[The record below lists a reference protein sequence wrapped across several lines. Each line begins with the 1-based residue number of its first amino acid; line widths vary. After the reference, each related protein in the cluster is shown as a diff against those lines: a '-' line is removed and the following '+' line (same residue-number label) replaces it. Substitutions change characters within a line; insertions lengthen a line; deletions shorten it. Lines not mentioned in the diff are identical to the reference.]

1 MKTLPD
7 NAGKVRLDKWLWAA
21 RFFKTRALASEAVL
35 GGKVHVGDQRVKP
48 ARAVNVGDQLS
59 IRKGPYRFQ
68 ILVLGLSGRRGPAT
82 EAAKLYQETE
92 DSARAREALAAELR
106 AQRASVPDDGGR
118 PSKRDRRQ
126 IHRFTGRGRA

>member
-1 MKTLPD
+1 VKALPD
-7 NAGKVRLDKWLWAA
+7 KAGKVRLDKWLWAA
-21 RFFKTRALASEAVL
+21 RFFKTRALASEAVS

-68 ILVLGLSGRRGPAT
+68 IVVLGLSGRRGPAMD
-82 EAAKLYQETE
+82 AAKLYQETE
-92 DSARAREALAAELR
+92 DSARARESLAADLR